1 MKTEELIITIEDTQ
15 YLVTVEIGVEDDET
29 KEYSLDIIEVWAYLK
44 NHKDVNRV
52 YTNVT
57 EMLNDFPDMFKILEK
72 ECFESI
78 NS

>member
-57 EMLNDFPDMFKILEK
+57 EMLNDFPDMLNILEK